1 MVSIERADYC
11 MSKAAASMMAQ
22 NFAVR
27 LAPNNIGVF
36 ELRPGIIETPMTA
49 GVRDKYTPRIENG
62 LVPAMRW
69 ANPRILDLSFCLW
82 HAVNWRLRRETSSQS
97 MAGYQFHRL

>member
-1 MVSIERADYC
+1 VSIERADYC

-49 GVRDKYTPRIENG
+49 GVRDKYTPRIESG

-69 ANPRILDLSFCLW
+69 GEPTDIGSVILPLARGQLAFATGNVIAIDGGLSIPRL
-82 HAVNWRLRRETSSQS
+82 
-97 MAGYQFHRL
+97 